1 MSYQIKDEDLQKG
14 ITLQLTAE
22 QLDIIAG
29 ALESVCISLGETND
43 PYLGYVAE
51 AQEAIIDVLES
62 HFGEHIIAAFEASQ
76 FFKLKQMIVDCKEK
90 NHSPLRTVFINLQG
104 EPNESAKQIGRELN
118 HVGGLKSMQGVADT
132 LLVFCK
138 NEGYSTSDVRELECC
153 WDGIGEWCA

>member
-29 ALESVCISLGETND
+29 ALESVCISLGEKND

-62 HFGEHIIAAFEASQ
+62 NFGEVNYDFTIINDEVLILNAIQKLGVDFNENEDLRIFDKDNLVLIMNFSKFNKHGIERSQ
-76 FFKLKQMIVDCKEK
+76 ADTGLIMYKAY
-90 NHSPLRTVFINLQG
+90 T
-104 EPNESAKQIGRELN
+104 ESAYATICEDAIIL
-118 HVGGLKSMQGVADT
+118 
-132 LLVFCK
+132 
-138 NEGYSTSDVRELECC
+138 
-153 WDGIGEWCA
+153 

>member
-29 ALESVCISLGETND
+29 ALEFVCISLAEHND

-62 HFGEHIIAAFEASQ
+62 NFSVE
-76 FFKLKQMIVDCKEK
+76 M
-90 NHSPLRTVFINLQG
+90 
-104 EPNESAKQIGRELN
+104 
-118 HVGGLKSMQGVADT
+118 
-132 LLVFCK
+132 
-138 NEGYSTSDVRELECC
+138 
-153 WDGIGEWCA
+153 